1 MKFKA
6 GDRVHVTR
14 LDGEKVDFYATLSY
28 FDSFLKTAYLVNCT
42 DKSHEKEGVYW
53 SICED
58 FGPNKTD
65 YYTLATDEAKGL
77 KWSDGSSAEGTPIMC
92 DEEDSEEPVIQRLE
106 DIEQSIEQQKV
117 YIEKLNHDPVNKPSN
132 YMLGDIEVKDIIAIV
147 ADKYHKGSVA
157 HNVASALEY
166 QMRAPEKNGLED
178 IKKARKCL
186 DFAIENWE

>member
-1 MKFKA
+1 MLMEFKA

-14 LDGEKVDFYATLSY
+14 LNGRDVNIYGILGNAGQFAGKLLDCKNGEFISGIYLSN
-28 FDSFLKTAYLVNCT
+28 SSN
-42 DKSHEKEGVYW
+42 
-53 SICED
+53 

-65 YYTLATDEAKGL
+65 YYTLATDE
-77 KWSDGSSAEGTPIMC
+77 
-92 DEEDSEEPVIQRLE
+92 EDTEEPVIQRIE
-106 DIEQSIEQQKV
+106 HINKAIEETKKYIEQAT
-117 YIEKLNHDPVNKPSN
+117 HDPVNKPSH

>member
-1 MKFKA
+1 MEFKA

-14 LDGEKVDFYATLSY
+14 LDDRKVDFHATLSDFGAY
-28 FDSFLKTAYLVNCT
+28 NETADLVNCT
-42 DKSHEKEGVYW
+42 DSSFEGAGVYLPN
-53 SICED
+53 ETD
-58 FGPNKTD
+58 FGPDKID
-65 YYTLATDEAKGL
+65 YYTLAIDENKGL
-77 KWSDGSSAEGTPIMC
+77 RWSDGSSAEGTPIMY
-92 DEEDSEEPVIQRLE
+92 DEEDTEEPVIQRTT
-106 DIEQSIEQQKV
+106 DT
-117 YIEKLNHDPVNKPSN
+117 HDAVNKPSH

-186 DFAIENWE
+186 DFAIDNWE

>member
-1 MKFKA
+1 MEFKA

-14 LDGEKVDFYATLSY
+14 LNGEKVDFYATLTD
-28 FDSFLKTAYLVNCT
+28 FDSSNEIAELINCSNTSFEGKSAFLPNDV
-42 DKSHEKEGVYW
+42 
-53 SICED
+53 D
-58 FGPNKTD
+58 FGLDKED
-65 YYTLATDEAKGL
+65 YYTLAT
-77 KWSDGSSAEGTPIMC
+77 
-92 DEEDSEEPVIQRLE
+92 DEEDSEEPVIQRTT
-106 DIEQSIEQQKV
+106 DT
-117 YIEKLNHDPVNKPSN
+117 HDPVNKPSH